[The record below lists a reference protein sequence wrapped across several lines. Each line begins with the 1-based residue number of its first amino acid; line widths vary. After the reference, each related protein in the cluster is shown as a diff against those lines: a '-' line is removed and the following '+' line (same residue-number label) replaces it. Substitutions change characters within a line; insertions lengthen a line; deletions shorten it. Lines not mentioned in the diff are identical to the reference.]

1 MIFKVTCDMLMKVY
15 AVFAHHVVLCSRVG
29 EQVGM
34 GACSFAST
42 DERQGV
48 LGNAYWV
55 VVSKNDEQ
63 ATFEVSGTQGEI
75 VVTITF
81 GIGLGRIHVAFAV
94 HHFIIAPVDDRTSG
108 NSDLEDIRIVC
119 HERYGH
125 KSSVAP
131 SVYSKSVGIYV
142 R

>member
-15 AVFAHHVVLCSRVG
+15 AVFTYHVVLCSRVG

-34 GACSFAST
+34 SACSFAST

-94 HHFIIAPVDDRTSG
+94 HYFVVSPVDDRTAG
-108 NSDLEDIRIVC
+108 
-119 HERYGH
+119 
-125 KSSVAP
+125 
-131 SVYSKSVGIYV
+131 YSYFE
-142 R
+142 